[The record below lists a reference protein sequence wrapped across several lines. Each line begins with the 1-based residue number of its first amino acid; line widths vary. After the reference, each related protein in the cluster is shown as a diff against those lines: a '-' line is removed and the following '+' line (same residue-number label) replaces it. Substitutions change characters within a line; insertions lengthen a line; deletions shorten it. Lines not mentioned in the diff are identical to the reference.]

1 MTTRRRRIAGIILAF
16 LVGAMAVGWFG
27 SRGGNP
33 DVKLLFLH
41 YTNAPLIGAST
52 NPHTQYSTQILTQAL
67 LLATNAGSV
76 TVRCVPVWRT
86 DEATA
91 SLESFSWGPPTV
103 LRPGES
109 VIARAW
115 WPTGLSRW
123 RAGMGIRRDGFRD
136 RLADK
141 FGKRGYEGLQKAV
154 RPSAF
159 SYDIWTYSDWITN
172 LPALSNLPLTSATLP
187 LAR

>member
-1 MTTRRRRIAGIILAF
+1 
-16 LVGAMAVGWFG
+16 
-27 SRGGNP
+27 
-33 DVKLLFLH
+33 
-41 YTNAPLIGAST
+41 
-52 NPHTQYSTQILTQAL
+52 
-67 LLATNAGSV
+67 
-76 TVRCVPVWRT
+76 
-86 DEATA
+86 
-91 SLESFSWGPPTV
+91 
-103 LRPGES
+103 
-109 VIARAW
+109 
-115 WPTGLSRW
+115 
-123 RAGMGIRRDGFRD
+123 MGIRRDGFRD